1 MIRCHLVHG
10 ILDPVGRS
18 GLLGL
23 IPYLERAGFD
33 VRVPD
38 YGLITACETKIVNPL
53 LRRALHPYME
63 PGDLWI
69 GHSNGCAIGYEL
81 SVGVEELAPVPFAGC
96 VWINPALERNRK
108 PLAPC
113 WTDCYYNAGDEATV
127 AAVAAASL
135 GLADSVWGEMGHAG
149 PEPDPSGL
157 VVGIDCGATPDLP
170 PVSGHGDIFTPAKLA
185 AWAPFIVERI
195 RSRLAMPAA

>member
-1 MIRCHLVHG
+1 VRLHLVHG

-23 IPYLERAGFD
+23 VPYLERAGFD

-38 YGLITACETKIVNPL
+38 YGLITALETRIVNPL
-53 LRRALHPYME
+53 LRRTLHPYIE
-63 PGDLWI
+63 PGDIWI

-81 SVGVEELAPVPFAGC
+81 SVGLEELAPVRFAGC
-96 VWINPALERNRK
+96 VWINPALERNRS
-108 PLAPC
+108 PPAPS
-113 WTDCYYNAGDEATV
+113 WAQVYHNSGDEATV
-127 AAVAAASL
+127 AAVAAREL
-135 GLADSVWGEMGHAG
+135 GLADPVWGEMGHAG
-149 PEPDPSGL
+149 YDGPDIGR
-157 VVGIDCGATPDLP
+157 VANIDCGFEPGMPL
-170 PVSGHGDIFTPAKLA
+170 VSGHGDIFTPAKLA